1 MKGTKI
7 KQIEQYIKQK
17 HGVELSLTL
26 IVEFIIALVV
36 LIVLIIFFTGG
47 FSENWGTF
55 LGAGE
60 GGIDDAREA
69 FD

>member
-1 MKGTKI
+1 MILQKI
-7 KQIEQYIKQK
+7 KLIQKYIEQK

-26 IVEFIIALVV
+26 IVEFIIAIVV

-47 FSENWGTF
+47 FSENWGIF

-60 GGIDDAREA
+60 GGIEDARNA

>member
-7 KQIEQYIKQK
+7 KQIEQYIKEK
-17 HGVELSLTL
+17 HGVELSLTV
-26 IVEFIIALVV
+26 IIEFIIALIV

-47 FSENWGTF
+47 FSENWGTL
-55 LGAGE
+55 LGAGDS
-60 GGIDDAREA
+60 GIDDARGA

>member
-1 MKGTKI
+1 MIHQKI
-7 KQIEQYIKQK
+7 KQIEKYIKQK

-26 IVEFIIALVV
+26 IVEFIIAIVV
-36 LIVLIIFFTGG
+36 LIVLVIFFTGG
-47 FSENWGTF
+47 FSENWGIF

-60 GGIDDAREA
+60 GGIEDARNV